1 MKIPSAR
8 SWYIV
13 ALNHLFSLKNFNLII
28 LPIVNSDQR
37 NTNNCLDLSNQ
48 RIKMNVIEVE
58 DHISMKYEIKRRLG
72 KGAYGIV
79 WKAVEKQ
86 TGEVVAVK
94 KIFDAFRNRTDAQRT
109 FREIMFLQEFGDH
122 DNIVKLLNVI
132 RAQND
137 KDIYLVFEY
146 MDTDLHAVIKK
157 GNLLKEI
164 HKRYVMYQLLKAT
177 KYLHSGNVIHRDQK
191 PSNILLDTDCFVK
204 LCDFGLARS
213 LYQIQEDSGNP
224 ALTEYVATRWYRA
237 PEILLGS
244 SRYTKGVDMWSIGCI
259 LGEML
264 LGKPLFP
271 GTSTINQIE
280 RIMSAIPHPSPEDI
294 LSIKSEYGASVI
306 QRMLLR
312 PSVSLEELLQPSV
325 PSDALDLVCRLL
337 VFNPDK
343 RLTAE
348 QALQHPYVSKFHNPA
363 KEPALDYDVI
373 LPVDDDV
380 QLSVVQ
386 YRNKLYEMILEKRTT
401 RRMPRHVQPK
411 PRKKDESALGCK
423 SGDHGRQWPNEKDKE
438 RSEPVPLADD
448 CGGDRGVKNLHCKT
462 EHQAVHPVISVQAPA
477 PVSTQPALEKTSPT
491 ANAVM
496 GKTTYNP
503 ITHVANGFV
512 RSPGGPPHFFNS
524 SSSAVNTNQMSSE
537 TVTAPRPE
545 GSNSNIVSMEQIL
558 QRGRSAPASRTRSFS
573 LTLSSPQNNP
583 LVRRDEPSVSSVI
596 CVTSARLN
604 QRSQSQTQDARPPPP
619 RFSKKVFQSNAN
631 VAAAGDPRAKLGS
644 YSQAY
649 GTINKTE
656 LDNLM
661 RSRHQH

>member
-1 MKIPSAR
+1 YHHNFI
-8 SWYIV
+8 
-13 ALNHLFSLKNFNLII
+13 SLYPLC
-28 LPIVNSDQR
+28 VQ
-37 NTNNCLDLSNQ
+37 
-48 RIKMNVIEVE
+48 
-58 DHISMKYEIKRRLG
+58 
-72 KGAYGIV
+72 AYGIV
-79 WKAVEKQ
+79 WKAVDRQ

-109 FREIMFLQEFGDH
+109 FREVMFLQEFGDH
-122 DNIVKLLNVI
+122 ANIVKLLNVI

-157 GNLLKEI
+157 GNLLKDI
-164 HKRYVMYQLLKAT
+164 HKRYVMHQLLKAT

-213 LYQIQEDSGNP
+213 LCQIQEDAGNP

-264 LGKPLFP
+264 LGQPLFP

-280 RIMSAIPHPSPEDI
+280 KIMSAIPHPSPEDV
-294 LSIKSEYGASVI
+294 LSIRSEYGASVI
-306 QRMLLR
+306 QRMLLK
-312 PSVSLEELLQPSV
+312 PQVPLEDLLQSSV
-325 PSDALDLVCRLL
+325 PPDALDLVRRLL

-348 QALQHPYVSKFHNPA
+348 QALQHLYVSRFHNPA
-363 KEPALDYDVI
+363 KEPGLDSDVI

-386 YRNKLYEMILEKRTT
+386 YRNKLYEC
-401 RRMPRHVQPK
+401 P
-411 PRKKDESALGCK
+411 
-423 SGDHGRQWPNEKDKE
+423 
-438 RSEPVPLADD
+438 
-448 CGGDRGVKNLHCKT
+448 VKNIQCM
-462 EHQAVHPVISVQAPA
+462 V
-477 PVSTQPALEKTSPT
+477 
-491 ANAVM
+491 
-496 GKTTYNP
+496 GKDLCMVGKDMSLSIDLSLP
-503 ITHVANGFV
+503 IC
-512 RSPGGPPHFFNS
+512 
-524 SSSAVNTNQMSSE
+524 Q
-537 TVTAPRPE
+537 
-545 GSNSNIVSMEQIL
+545 SMEQIL
-558 QRGRSAPASRTRSFS
+558 QRGRSAPVSRTRSFS
-573 LTLSSPQNNP
+573 LTLSHPQNNP
-583 LVRRDEPSVSSVI
+583 LLRRDEPSVSSGM
-596 CVTSARLN
+596 CVTSACLN
-604 QRSQSQTQDARPPPP
+604 QRSQSQAREALPPPP
-619 RFSKKVFQSNAN
+619 RFSKKVFQCNAN

-661 RSRHQH
+661 RSRHHQ

>member
-386 YRNKLYEMILEKRTT
+386 YQYLCIVY
-401 RRMPRHVQPK
+401 
-411 PRKKDESALGCK
+411 
-423 SGDHGRQWPNEKDKE
+423 
-438 RSEPVPLADD
+438 
-448 CGGDRGVKNLHCKT
+448 
-462 EHQAVHPVISVQAPA
+462 
-477 PVSTQPALEKTSPT
+477 
-491 ANAVM
+491 
-496 GKTTYNP
+496 
-503 ITHVANGFV
+503 
-512 RSPGGPPHFFNS
+512 HFFS
-524 SSSAVNTNQMSSE
+524 ILLSLSHFQ
-537 TVTAPRPE
+537 
-545 GSNSNIVSMEQIL
+545 SMEQIL

>member
-1 MKIPSAR
+1 
-8 SWYIV
+8 
-13 ALNHLFSLKNFNLII
+13 
-28 LPIVNSDQR
+28 
-37 NTNNCLDLSNQ
+37 
-48 RIKMNVIEVE
+48 MNVTEVE
-58 DHISMKYEIKRRLG
+58 DHISMKYEIQRRLG

-79 WKAVEKQ
+79 WKAVDRQ

-122 DNIVKLLNVI
+122 ANIIKLLNVI

-137 KDIYLVFEY
+137 NDIYLVFEY

-157 GNLLKEI
+157 GNLLKDI
-164 HKRYVMYQLLKAT
+164 HKRYVMHQLLKAT
-177 KYLHSGNVIHRDQK
+177 KYMHSGNVIHRDQK
-191 PSNILLDTDCFVK
+191 PSNILLDTDCLVK

-213 LYQIQEDSGNP
+213 LYQIQEDAGNP
-224 ALTEYVATRWYRA
+224 ALTEYVATRWYRP

-280 RIMSAIPHPSPEDI
+280 KIMSAIPYPSPEDV
-294 LSIKSEYGASVI
+294 LSIRSEYGASVI

-312 PSVSLEELLQPSV
+312 PQVPLEDLLQPSV
-325 PSDALDLVCRLL
+325 PPDALDLVCRLL

-348 QALQHPYVSKFHNPA
+348 QALQHLYVSRFHNPD
-363 KEPALDYDVI
+363 KEPGLDHAVI

-386 YRNKLYEMILEKRTT
+386 YRNKLYKMILEKRTT
-401 RRMPRHVQPK
+401 RRMLCNIQPRPK
-411 PRKKDESALGCK
+411 KKEEPVSGSGCD
-423 SGDHGRQWPNEKDKE
+423 SGDHGKE
-438 RSEPVPLADD
+438 RPNGKNKGGPEPVPLAGDG
-448 CGGDRGVKNLHCKT
+448 GGDLWVKSFHDKT
-462 EHQAVHPVISVQAPA
+462 EHQAARPVITIPTPV
-477 PVSTQPALEKTSPT
+477 PVSTLPALENTSP
-491 ANAVM
+491 AASPVM

-512 RSPGGPPHFFNS
+512 RSLAGPPHYFRS
-524 SSSAVNTNQMSSE
+524 GTASRKLEQQMSVE
-537 TVTAPRPE
+537 NVTVLPAE
-545 GSNSNIVSMEQIL
+545 GANGNTVSMEQIL
-558 QRGRSAPASRTRSFS
+558 QRGRSAPVSHNRSFS
-573 LTLSSPQNNP
+573 LTLSHPQNNP
-583 LVRRDEPSVSSVI
+583 LVRRDEPSVSSGI

-604 QRSQSQTQDARPPPP
+604 QRSQSQTREARPPP
-619 RFSKKVFQSNAN
+619 RFSKKVFQSKAN
-631 VAAAGDPRAKLGS
+631 VVAAGDPRAKLGS

-661 RSRHQH
+661 KYQQ

>member
-1 MKIPSAR
+1 
-8 SWYIV
+8 
-13 ALNHLFSLKNFNLII
+13 
-28 LPIVNSDQR
+28 
-37 NTNNCLDLSNQ
+37 
-48 RIKMNVIEVE
+48 MNITEVE
-58 DHISMKYEIKRRLG
+58 GHISMKYEIKRRLG

-79 WKAVEKQ
+79 WKAVDKQ

-94 KIFDAFRNRTDAQRT
+94 KIFDAFRNKTDAQRT

-122 DNIVKLLNVI
+122 ANIVKLLNVI

-137 KDIYLVFEY
+137 KDIYLIFEY

-157 GNLLKEI
+157 GNLLKDI

-191 PSNILLDTDCFVK
+191 PSNILLDTDCYVK

-213 LYQIQEDSGNP
+213 LYQIQEDPGNP

-280 RIMSAIPHPSPEDI
+280 RIMSVVPHPSPEDVQ
-294 LSIKSEYGASVI
+294 SIKSEYGASVI

-312 PSVSLEELLQPSV
+312 PPVSLEDLLQQP
-325 PSDALDLVCRLL
+325 PDAVDLVRRLL

-348 QALQHPYVSKFHNPA
+348 QALQHPYVSRFHNPA
-363 KEPALDYDVI
+363 KEPGLDYDVI

-401 RRMPRHVQPK
+401 GRTPRHVQPR
-411 PRKKDESALGCK
+411 PRKNEESGSELGCNC
-423 SGDHGRQWPNEKDKE
+423 GDYERQLPIEKNKE
-438 RSEPVPLADD
+438 QSKPVPVADV
-448 CGGDRGVKNLHCKT
+448 GGEDLGVKDLHYKT
-462 EHQAVHPVISVQAPA
+462 EDQAVHPVISVPNPA
-477 PVSTQPALEKTSPT
+477 PVSTQSALEKTSPT
-491 ANAVM
+491 ASAVM

-503 ITHVANGFV
+503 ITHVANAFV
-512 RSPGGPPHFFNS
+512 RPPHYS
-524 SSSAVNTNQMSSE
+524 SSLAVNTNQKSNESA
-537 TVTAPRPE
+537 TAPE

-558 QRGRSAPASRTRSFS
+558 QRGHSAPASRTRSFS
-573 LTLSSPQNNP
+573 LALCSPQNQA

-604 QRSQSQTQDARPPPP
+604 QRSQTQETRPPPP

-631 VAAAGDPRAKLGS
+631 VAAAGDPRAKMGS